1 MIPVLIAYS
10 STEGQARKIAG
21 FMAEVLGEAGYRAD
35 VVDVASP
42 QASLVQPVYSMA
54 ILGGS
59 VHVGQHADA
68 LARFVK
74 LQQPWMRGIPVAFF
88 SVSLTAARQD
98 EAGRAG
104 SARMMREFLAR
115 TGLEPVRS
123 GCFAG
128 ALRYSRYGFLKRLVM
143 RRIARKEGGGT
154 DLSRD
159 FEYTDWQAVRRF
171 VLEFARSFAGS
182 PRKVA

>member
-10 STEGQARKIAG
+10 SAEGQARKVAA
-21 FMAEVLGEAGYRAD
+21 FMADVLSRAGYQAD
-35 VVDVASP
+35 VVDVAAP
-42 QASLVQPVYSMA
+42 QASLVQPVYAMA
-54 ILGGS
+54 IVGGS
-59 VHVGQHADA
+59 VHVGHHADA

-74 LQQPWMRGIPVAFF
+74 AHRPWLRTVPVAFF

-104 SARMMREFLAR
+104 AQRMMQEFLAR
-115 TGLEPVRS
+115 TGLEPMRS
-123 GCFAG
+123 CCIAG

-154 DLSRD
+154 DLTRD
-159 FEYTDWQAVRRF
+159 FEYTDWDAVRRF
-171 VLEFARSFAGS
+171 VLEFGRGS
-182 PRKVA
+182 AVPPRRAA

>member
-10 STEGQARKIAG
+10 TTEGQAGKIAG
-21 FMAEVLGEAGYRAD
+21 SMAKALGEAGYRVD
-35 VVDVASP
+35 VVDVDSP
-42 QASLVQPVYSMA
+42 QASLVQPVYAMA
-54 ILGGS
+54 VLGGS
-59 VHVGQHADA
+59 VHAGRHADA

-74 LQQPWMRGIPVAFF
+74 SQRAWLSGIPVAFF
-88 SVSLTAARQD
+88 SVSLTAVRKD
-98 EAGRAG
+98 ETAHAE
-104 SARMMREFLAR
+104 ATRMMREFLAR

-123 GCFAG
+123 TCVAG

-154 DLSRD
+154 DVSRD
-159 FEYTDWQAVRRF
+159 FEYTDWPAVRQF
-171 VLEFARSFAGS
+171 ALEFARDFARP